1 MNKEDLRQQYRLK
14 RMGLSTEEVR
24 DLSGKISEKFMAYL
38 GEHQEICHVHLFLPI
53 ARFHEVDTLPLF
65 YKLQDL
71 GYSLYT
77 SRLNPSEENL
87 ETLNIS
93 SIKGFDSGH
102 WGIPVPGQAAIE
114 APDNIQLLL
123 IPLLAYDKKGYR
135 IGYGKGYYDKFL
147 ATLGRD
153 IIKVGLS
160 FFPPEDH
167 IPVEPHDI
175 PMDFCIT
182 PKDVF
187 FFYR

>member
-1 MNKEDLRQQYRLK
+1 MDKEDLRKQYRGK
-14 RMGLSTEEVR
+14 RKELSKEEIR
-24 DLSGKISEKFMAYL
+24 NYSERISEKLLIYL
-38 GEHQEICHVHLFLPI
+38 EDHQELRHIHLFLPI
-53 ARFHEVDTLPLF
+53 SRFNEVDTLPLF

-71 GYSLYT
+71 GYLLYT
-77 SRLNPSEENL
+77 SRLDPSEENL

-93 SIKGFDSGH
+93 NIKGFDSGN
-102 WGIPVPGQAAIE
+102 WGIPVPKEAAIV
-114 APDNIQLLL
+114 AGDTIQLML
-123 IPLLAYDKKGYR
+123 IPLLAYDKRGYR
-135 IGYGKGYYDKFL
+135 IGYGKGYYDKYL
-147 ATLGRD
+147 AGLSPA
-153 IIKVGLS
+153 IIKVGMS